1 MIKRINIPKHTNFI
15 LPAILLLV
23 SACSAQAEAPA
34 AAAQVPTNVPASTA
48 TPAPTDAPQ
57 PTPTE
62 APTDAPEPTEAE
74 PTEMQPTEVAERP
87 DITIV
92 LPEGDA
98 ERGKKLALKWR
109 CITCHVTNETGPRLG
124 AEQGL
129 PAVQA
134 RADMRIADAAY
145 TGFATTSEEYLIEAV
160 IDPSVYIVE
169 GEWEN
174 KMDDIYNEELSEKDL
189 ADIIAWLM
197 TVE

>member
-1 MIKRINIPKHTNFI
+1 MIKRINIPKHTYFV
-15 LPAILLLV
+15 LPAILLLL

-34 AAAQVPTNVPASTA
+34 AAEQASTNVPVSTA
-48 TPAPTDAPQ
+48 TLASTDTPQ

-62 APTDAPEPTEAE
+62 APTDAMLPTEAE
-74 PTEMQPTEVAERP
+74 PTEVKPTEVAERP
-87 DITIV
+87 DITIS
-92 LPEGDA
+92 LPDGDA

-134 RADMRIADAAY
+134 RAELRIADAAY
-145 TGFATTSEEYLIEAV
+145 TGFATTPEEYLIEAV
-160 IDPSVYIVE
+160 IDPSVFIVK
-169 GEWEN
+169 GEWEY
-174 KMDDIYNEELSEKDL
+174 KMDDIYDEELSEKDL

-197 TVE
+197 TLE